1 MINKTKITKK
11 IKGISKA
18 KILKNPSKYV
28 EAINKISRLSYL
40 STVELVAVLFDIKPA
55 MADAI
60 TLDKNL
66 SQNLKEIKELCKM
79 LSLEFAQSRFKYVVN
94 SPRGIY
100 EEIPIN
106 DSREGKIIL
115 GISKSISK
123 AKKAAEYYHL
133 KCIHSGYGKKFG
145 RLMGYPECCLKFGDY
160 LNNQN
165 DDPNNFGYKNPA
177 VESLKRSKKFAWQ
190 LNVFTE
196 SLLPHYPCS
205 LNCQKSIDYVNK
217 VLAVLDKIMP
227 DFAFHIKSNLKEPA
241 SLYWSCADRIL
252 LFGKFKKDKRNNKSE
267 IKYYKSIPKITSPE
281 FYQENDTDYVKQ
293 LEKIEKM
300 IKKGDRL
307 VMESDYFTIYQGQK
321 EICSIEKQNKYMPI
335 LVKPD

>member
-1 MINKTKITKK
+1 MINKTKTTKK
-11 IKGISKA
+11 LNKA
-18 KILKNPSKYV
+18 EIIKNPSKYV
-28 EAINKISRLSYL
+28 EALNKISRLSNL

-55 MADAI
+55 MADAV

-66 SQNLKEIKELCKM
+66 SQSLKEIKKICKI
-79 LSLEFAQSRFKYVVN
+79 LSLEFAQSRFKYIVN

-106 DSREGKIIL
+106 DPREGKIIL
-115 GISKSISK
+115 GISKLISK

-145 RLMGYPECCLKFGDY
+145 RLMGYPECCLDFGDY
-160 LNNQN
+160 LNNSTN
-165 DDPNNFGYKNPA
+165 DPNNFGYKNPA

-217 VLAVLDKIMP
+217 VFVVLDKIMP
-227 DFAFHIKSNLKEPA
+227 DFSSHIESNLKEPA
-241 SLYWSCADRIL
+241 SLYWSCADRVL
-252 LFGKFKKDKRNNKSE
+252 LFGKFKRDKKNNKSE
-267 IKYYKSIPKITSPE
+267 IKYYKSISKITSPE
-281 FYQENDTDYVKQ
+281 FYQENDMDYIKH

-300 IKKGDRL
+300 IKKGNRL
-307 VMESDYFTIYQGQK
+307 VMEPNCFTIYQGQK
-321 EICSIEKQNKYMPI
+321 KLCCIKKRNKYTPI

>member
-1 MINKTKITKK
+1 MVSKTKTTKK
-11 IKGISKA
+11 LSKA
-18 KILKNPSKYV
+18 EIIKNPSKYV
-28 EAINKISRLSYL
+28 EALNKISRSSNL

-66 SQNLKEIKELCKM
+66 SQNLKEIKKLCEM
-79 LSLEFAQSRFKYVVN
+79 LSLEFSQSRFKYVIN

-106 DSREGKIIL
+106 DPREGKIIL

-123 AKKAAEYYHL
+123 AEKAAEYYHL
-133 KCIHSGYGKKFG
+133 KCIDSKYGEKFG

-160 LNNQN
+160 LNNSSN
-165 DDPNNFGYKNPA
+165 DPNNFGYKNPA

-190 LNVFTE
+190 LNVFTG
-196 SLLPHYPCS
+196 SLLSHYPCS
-205 LNCQKSIDYVNK
+205 LNCQKSIDYVDK
-217 VLAVLDKIMP
+217 TLAVLDKIMP
-227 DFAFHIKSNLKEPA
+227 EFSSYVKFNLKEPA

-252 LFGKFKKDKRNNKSE
+252 LFGEFKKDKEKDKSE
-267 IKYYKSIPKITSPE
+267 IKYHKSISKITSAE
-281 FYQENDTDYVKQ
+281 FYQKNDLNYIKE

-300 IKKGDRL
+300 IKKGDRI
-307 VMESDYFTIYQGQK
+307 VMNPNNFIIYQGQK
-321 EICSIEKQNKYMPI
+321 KLCRIEKENKYTPI

>member
-1 MINKTKITKK
+1 MINRIKTIKK
-11 IKGISKA
+11 IKKISKVE
-18 KILKNPSKYV
+18 IIKNPSKYI

-60 TLDKNL
+60 TLDKEL
-66 SQNLKEIKELCKM
+66 IQNLKEIKESCKI
-79 LSLEFAQSRFKYVVN
+79 LSLEFAQSRFKYIVN

-106 DSREGKIIL
+106 DPREGKIIL

-133 KCIHSGYGKKFG
+133 KCIDPSYGKKFG
-145 RLMGYPECCLKFGDY
+145 RLMGYPECCLDFGDY
-160 LNNQN
+160 LNNPTG
-165 DDPNNFGYKNPA
+165 DSNNFGYKNPA

-205 LNCQKSIDYVNK
+205 LNCQKSIDYVDK

-227 DFAFHIKSNLKEPA
+227 DFSAHIKFNLKEPA

-252 LFGKFKKDKRNNKSE
+252 LFGKFKKDKKRDKSE
-267 IKYYKSIPKITSPE
+267 IKYHKSISKITSSE
-281 FYQENDTDYVKQ
+281 FYQENDMGYIKQ
-293 LEKIEKM
+293 LKKIEKM
-300 IKKGDRL
+300 IKNGDRL
-307 VMESDYFTIYQGQK
+307 VMESNHFTIYQGQK
-321 EICSIEKQNKYMPI
+321 KICYIEKQNKYTPI

>member
-1 MINKTKITKK
+1 MVSKTKTTKK
-11 IKGISKA
+11 LSKTE
-18 KILKNPSKYV
+18 IIKNPSKYV
-28 EAINKISRLSYL
+28 DALNKISRLSNL

-66 SQNLKEIKELCKM
+66 SQNLKEIKKLCGM
-79 LSLEFAQSRFKYVVN
+79 LSLELSQSRFKYVVN

-133 KCIHSGYGKKFG
+133 KCIDSKYGEKFG

-160 LNNQN
+160 LNNSS

-190 LNVFTE
+190 LNVFTG
-196 SLLPHYPCS
+196 SLLSHYPCS
-205 LNCQKSIDYVNK
+205 LNCQKSIDYVDK
-217 VLAVLDKIMP
+217 TLAILDKIMP
-227 DFAFHIKSNLKEPA
+227 EFSSYVKLNLKEPA

-252 LFGKFKKDKRNNKSE
+252 LFGEFKKDKKNNKSE
-267 IKYYKSIPKITSPE
+267 IKYNKSISKITSAE
-281 FYQENDTDYVKQ
+281 FYQKNDLDYIKE

-300 IKKGDRL
+300 IKKGDRIA
-307 VMESDYFTIYQGQK
+307 MNPNNFIIYQGK
-321 EICSIEKQNKYMPI
+321 KKLCCIKKQNKYTPI

>member
-1 MINKTKITKK
+1 MINKTKTTKK
-11 IKGISKA
+11 IKKIDKA

-28 EAINKISRLSYL
+28 EAINKISRLSNL

-60 TLDKNL
+60 TLDKEL
-66 SQNLKEIKELCKM
+66 IQNLKEIKKLCKT
-79 LSLEFAQSRFKYVVN
+79 LSLEFTQSRFKYIVN

-145 RLMGYPECCLKFGDY
+145 RLMGYPECCLDFGDY
-160 LNNQN
+160 LNNPTG
-165 DDPNNFGYKNPA
+165 DLDNFGYKNPA

-196 SLLPHYPCS
+196 SLLPHYPCN
-205 LNCQKSIDYVNK
+205 LNCQKSIDYVDK
-217 VLAVLDKIMP
+217 TLAVLDKIMP
-227 DFAFHIKSNLKEPA
+227 DFSAYLKSNLKEPA

-252 LFGKFKKDKRNNKSE
+252 LFGEFKKDRKKNKSE
-267 IKYYKSIPKITSPE
+267 IKYYKSISKVTSPE
-281 FYQENDTDYVKQ
+281 FYQENDSGYIKE
-293 LEKIEKM
+293 LRKIEKM
-300 IKKGDRL
+300 IKKGNKL
-307 VMESDYFTIYQGQK
+307 VMEDSRFTIYQGQK
-321 EICSIEKQNKYMPI
+321 KICNIKKQDKYTPI